1 MNMHTQ
7 LTAGRRIVVTSL
19 TLGALLLSAGCANK
33 GVVHN
38 SKLDREAA
46 EIVITLDGDMR
57 DWPGVTAATADEH
70 HLYTRFKVEGEIY
83 TLQSDPNPTAILIDA
98 DANASTGYKV
108 EPTGEL
114 SSLGVDL
121 VVEFSPTRSDGQAGR
136 GVVLFAISNDG
147 TRTPLSVYDWDFS
160 FAPTYASEWYEA
172 RISRTPNGS
181 VPASIP
187 QEGLLTKGEVAGA
200 FVRYNSQG
208 QIVAASDLFR
218 TTAGPRCMD
227 VARKS
232 NLEVPPK
239 EPGVLRVVSYNV
251 LFSSPT
257 KKPEPFTR
265 IFKALDPDVILVQ
278 EWEAASNRELAEWFN
293 TNLMREGGW
302 DVVAAAGK
310 VSEGKGVAIITKHP
324 AKTVENDLHISANAA
339 PELANDRIR
348 FALGSIEMPKAT
360 LLAASTHLKSRG
372 SAGSPEDMKRIA
384 EAAAI
389 NTALREVASAQKPAF
404 MFIGGDMNLVGS
416 YAPLETLAAG
426 ADLDGSDL
434 AIATPRTLGDRTS
447 VTWSENGNEFSPG
460 RLDYILYSDSK
471 AGIIRS
477 FILDTARLSEQS
489 LMASGLEAGDSAA
502 ASDHMPVVVDFM
514 LK

>member
-1 MNMHTQ
+1 MNKHTP
-7 LTAGRRIVVTSL
+7 TFAVCRIGSP
-19 TLGALLLSAGCANK
+19 LLLFGLLLAAGCANPRSTS
-33 GVVHN
+33 N
-38 SKLDREAA
+38 SQVNREPA

-57 DWPGVTAATADEH
+57 DWPGTTAATADEH
-70 HLYTRFKVEGEIY
+70 HLYTRFMVEGETY
-83 TLQSDPNPTAILIDA
+83 TLQSDPAPTAILIDA
-98 DANASTGYKV
+98 DANPSTGHQV
-108 EPTGEL
+108 EPTGQL
-114 SSLGVDL
+114 STLGVDL
-121 VVEFSPTRSDGQAGR
+121 IVEFSPTRSDGQSGR
-136 GVVLFAISNDG
+136 GVVLFAMSNDG

-160 FAPTYASEWYEA
+160 FSPTYASQWYEA

-181 VPASIP
+181 TPIP
-187 QEGLLTKGEVAGA
+187 QQGLLTQGEVAGA
-200 FVRYNSQG
+200 FVRYNTQG
-208 QIVAASDLFR
+208 QIIASSDLFR

-278 EWEAASNRELAEWFN
+278 EWEASSNRELAEWFN
-293 TNLMREGGW
+293 VNLMRDGGW

-324 AKTVENDLHISANAA
+324 AKTVDNDLRISANAA
-339 PELANDRIR
+339 AEVANDRVR
-348 FALGSIEMPKAT
+348 FALASVETPKAT

-372 SAGSPEDMKRIA
+372 SAGSPEDMKRVA

-389 NTALREVASAQKPAF
+389 NTALREAASAQKPAF

-416 YAPLETLAAG
+416 YTPLETLAAG

-434 AIATPRTLGDRTS
+434 AVATPRTLGDRTS

-471 AGIIRS
+471 AGVIRS
-477 FILDTARLSEQS
+477 FVLDTARLSAES
-489 LMASGLEAGDSAA
+489 LAASGLEAGDSA

>member
-1 MNMHTQ
+1 MSS
-7 LTAGRRIVVTSL
+7 I
-19 TLGALLLSAGCANK
+19 AGCANK
-33 GVVHN
+33 TVTNNN
-38 SKLDREAA
+38 SHDREAT
-46 EIVITLDGDMR
+46 EIVVTLDGDMR
-57 DWPGVTAATADEH
+57 DWPGTTAAVADEH

-98 DANASTGYKV
+98 DANATTGYRV
-108 EPTGEL
+108 ESTGEL
-114 SSLGVDL
+114 STLGVDL
-121 VVEFSPTRSDGQAGR
+121 VVEFSPKRSDGQPGR
-136 GVVLFAISNDG
+136 GAVLFALSTDG

-172 RISRTPNGS
+172 RISRTPNGNT
-181 VPASIP
+181 PIP
-187 QEGLLTKGEVAGA
+187 QEGLLTKGEVTGA
-200 FVRYNSQG
+200 FVRYNAQG
-208 QIVAASDLFR
+208 QIIAASDLFR
-218 TTAGPRCMD
+218 TTAGTRCMD
-227 VARKS
+227 IARKS

-239 EPGVLRVVSYNV
+239 DPGVLRVVSYNV
-251 LFSSPT
+251 LYSSPT

-265 IFKALDPDVILVQ
+265 IFKALDADIILVQ
-278 EWEAASNRELAEWFN
+278 EWEATSNRELAEWFN
-293 TNLMREGGW
+293 VNLMRDGGW

-339 PELANDRIR
+339 PELANDRVR
-348 FALGSIEMPKAT
+348 FALASIETPKAT
-360 LLAASTHLKSRG
+360 ILAASTHLKSRG
-372 SAGSPEDMKRIA
+372 SAGSPEDIKRVA

-389 NTALREVASAQKPAF
+389 NTLLREVASAQKPAF

-416 YAPLETLAAG
+416 FAPLETMIAG

-477 FILDTARLSEQS
+477 FVLDTARLSAES
-489 LMASGLEAGDSAA
+489 LAASGLEAGDSAA